1 MPVANTEQTPHLRLV
16 PSNSS
21 PEPIITDRRARDLTQ
36 LPPQVRQLRRAVLAA
51 GLQAGVSINPD
62 AVSVILAAK
71 MANQSP
77 LLYFTE
83 DMVWDLLWFDICNW
97 CGQRRIDVPV
107 GVPQA
112 MWLLLKYLDNEGLLD
127 PDSDHLDDLFEPL
140 QTSSGLDPAGHP
152 RFPA

>member
-1 MPVANTEQTPHLRLV
+1 MPVANSERTPHLRLV
-16 PSNSS
+16 PSESS
-21 PEPIITDRRARDLTQ
+21 PEPIITDRRARDLVQ
-36 LPPQVRQLRRAVLAA
+36 FPPQVRALRRTVLAA
-51 GLQAGVSINPD
+51 GLQSGVALNPD

-97 CGQRRIDVPV
+97 CGQRRIDVPS
-107 GVPQA
+107 GVPEA
-112 MWLLLKYLDNEGLLD
+112 MWALLDYLDAADMLD
-127 PDSDHLDDLFEPL
+127 PTSDDLEDLSGPL
-140 QTSSGLDPAGHP
+140 LTSSGLDPTGRP